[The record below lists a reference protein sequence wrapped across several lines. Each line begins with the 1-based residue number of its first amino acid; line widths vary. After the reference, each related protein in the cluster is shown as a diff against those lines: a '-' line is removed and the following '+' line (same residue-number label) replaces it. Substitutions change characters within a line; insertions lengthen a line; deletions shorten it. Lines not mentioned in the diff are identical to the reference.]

1 MKAETKQTERSLN
14 NKREKPERM
23 RRKHRA
29 SKSPNFTHYR
39 ENQRMGY
46 LRKSTAGTNGRDAFQ
61 KTQINGQDLIS
72 QSDIAT
78 GINGHK

>member
-1 MKAETKQTERSLN
+1 MKKNTA
-14 NKREKPERM
+14 RE
-23 RRKHRA
+23 
-29 SKSPNFTHYR
+29 SPNFTHTIGR
-39 ENQRMGY
+39 TNLGY